1 MPFIVTEPCIK
12 CKYTDCVE
20 VCPMNC
26 FVEGPNFLA
35 IDPDGCIDCSMC
47 VSECP
52 VNAIVNAEEADALQ
66 LPYVAL
72 NAQLARDPKWKPITR
87 KKEPLPEHEKW
98 ATVKDKRELLLVEE

>member
-1 MPFIVTEPCIK
+1 MPFIVTASCIQ

-47 VSECP
+47 VPVCP
-52 VNAIVNAEEADALQ
+52 VNAIVNASEATPEQ
-66 LPYVAL
+66 QPWIAL
-72 NAQLARDPKWKPITR
+72 NAQLSRDPGWRPITR
-87 KKEPLPEHEKW
+87 KQAPMAGHAEWRGVSGKGK
-98 ATVKDKRELLLVEE
+98 LLVR

>member
-35 IDPDGCIDCSMC
+35 IDPEGCIDCSMC

-52 VNAIVNAEEADALQ
+52 VNAIINADEADATQ
-66 LPYVAL
+66 QPYIAL
-72 NAQLARDPKWKPITR
+72 NAELAHAPGWKPIMR
-87 KKEPLPEHEKW
+87 KKAPLPDHAQWKSVAEK
-98 ATVKDKRELLLVEE
+98 RHLLLLKA